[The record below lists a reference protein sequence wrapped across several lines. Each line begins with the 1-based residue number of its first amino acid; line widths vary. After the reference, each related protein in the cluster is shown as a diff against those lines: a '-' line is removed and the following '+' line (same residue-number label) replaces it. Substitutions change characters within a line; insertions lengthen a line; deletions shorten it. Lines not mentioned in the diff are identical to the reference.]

1 MTVDAPQH
9 PITDPSHQ
17 LPAHGSE
24 SHRRNVWWIV
34 IGIAL
39 LLVLALVFLFLWRH
53 HEAAKKKPSAP
64 PKIPI
69 TTATATKGNIGVYLD
84 AIGTV
89 TPVYTSSITSQVNG
103 MVLAVHYKEGDIVRK
118 GDPLIDIDSAPYRAM
133 LLQAQGALERDQNIL
148 AQAQMDLERNRAAW
162 ARNAIQKQLLDDQE
176 KLVLQDEGTVKNDQG
191 TVQFDEIQVAY
202 CHIVSPI
209 AGRVGLRLVDPGN
222 VVQSSGTVTLVV
234 ITQLEPITVIFTIPE
249 DSLGPVAARLKK
261 KATLTVD
268 ASDRTAQTKIAS
280 GKLLTIDNQI
290 DTTTGTV
297 RARAIF
303 DNKNDALFPN
313 QFVNARL
320 LVNTLQG
327 ITLLP
332 ASSIQQNGQA
342 SFVYVIQDNIAHMR
356 SVKPGVTDGGLT
368 QVDGINPGDVVA
380 NSSFDKLQENTAVA
394 ISNNASGNSP
404 NNTSN
409 KPTPSN
415 TSGSSAP

>member
-1 MTVDAPQH
+1 
-9 PITDPSHQ
+9 
-17 LPAHGSE
+17 
-24 SHRRNVWWIV
+24 
-34 IGIAL
+34 
-39 LLVLALVFLFLWRH
+39 LLVLGLVFLLLWRH

-103 MVLAVHYKEGDIVRK
+103 MVLAVHYKEGDVVRK
-118 GDPLIDIDSAPYRAM
+118 GDPLVDVDSGPYRAT
-133 LLQAQGALERDQNIL
+133 LLQAQGALERDQGVL
-148 AQAQMDLERNRAAW
+148 AQAQMDLERYRIAW

-202 CHIVSPI
+202 CHIISPI

-222 VVQSSGTVTLVV
+222 VVQADGTVTLAV

-249 DSLGPVAARLKK
+249 DNLGPVAARLKK

-297 RARAIF
+297 KARAVF

-327 ITLLP
+327 VTLVP
-332 ASSIQQNGQA
+332 ASAIQQNGQA

-356 SVKPGVTDGGLT
+356 NVKPGVTDAGLT
-368 QVDGINPGDVVA
+368 QVEGINPDDVVA
-380 NSSFDKLQENTAVA
+380 TSSFDKLQENTAVA
-394 ISNNASGNSP
+394 ISNNPPGNTP
-404 NNTSN
+404 N
-409 KPTPSN
+409 KPAPAN